1 MFSFIGFIGLMG
13 TLLGIWYCIEHK
25 TKLKRG
31 IILSVI
37 SVIVCIAGFSFH
49 NLYPVIF
56 AEQIAAQKEADEKA
70 RELEE
75 QEDLKE
81 DRMIE
86 GIENILSSEQT
97 INKSYVFLNDGELTV
112 SGYFDTHNGLDYLQ
126 ELNRTILIHVK
137 HSGVVKNVDISWMA
151 PVLNF
156 YGNKDDTI
164 VMDLDISMEEVNK
177 INFSNFDLYKLKYLA
192 NFYSYTNEDGDL
204 IDAES
209 NKE

>member
-37 SVIVCIAGFSFH
+37 SVIVCIAGFSFQ

>member
-1 MFSFIGFIGLMG
+1 
-13 TLLGIWYCIEHK
+13 
-25 TKLKRG
+25 
-31 IILSVI
+31 
-37 SVIVCIAGFSFH
+37 
-49 NLYPVIF
+49 
-56 AEQIAAQKEADEKA
+56 
-70 RELEE
+70 
-75 QEDLKE
+75 
-81 DRMIE
+81 
-86 GIENILSSEQT
+86 
-97 INKSYVFLNDGELTV
+97 
-112 SGYFDTHNGLDYLQ
+112 
-126 ELNRTILIHVK
+126 ILIHVK